1 MTPVSFAAHPESYKH
16 WRLSVEG
23 DVAKLT
29 MATDP
34 AHALREG
41 YDLKLNSYD
50 LAVNIELA
58 DAIQRIRF
66 EHPDVRSVII
76 TADLDRVFC
85 SGANIYMLG
94 QSTHTFKVNF
104 CKFTNETRLYL
115 EDASDKSGLRFL
127 AACKGT
133 TAGGGYELA
142 LACDEIALVNDGSSA
157 VSFPETPLLAVLP
170 GTGGLTRL
178 VNKRKVR
185 RDRADVFCTLAE
197 GIKGRRAVDWN
208 LVDHVVTRTKFD
220 DFVLDRARALAAEVA
235 DVPRGPAVALPAL
248 EPEVDGDTMRWQY
261 VTLSVNAAAR
271 TAALTVAAPDK
282 APSATADGM
291 VAEGADLWALR
302 AFREL
307 DAALLELRFNRPEV
321 GVVLVRTSGN
331 PEHVIAADK
340 ALAEHAR
347 NSGFIREVRLNQGRV
362 LRRLD
367 NTARSFFAVAD
378 EGSCFA
384 GVLLEVA
391 LATDRV
397 YMLEDDDGVVA
408 MHTSPANAGG
418 LPMGNGLTRLAVR
431 FYGEPPAVDRVL
443 SRGAEGAIPTA
454 EAYELGL
461 ATVAADDIDFEDEL
475 RIAVEERA
483 SLSPD
488 ALTGMEASLRYP
500 GPETLETKIFGR
512 LSAWQNWI
520 FTRPNATGERGA
532 LTLYGQP
539 ERPSFDWKRT

>member
-23 DVAKLT
+23 EVAKLT
-29 MATDP
+29 MATDS

-50 LAVNIELA
+50 LAVDIELA
-58 DAIQRIRF
+58 DAVQRIRF
-66 EHPDVRSVII
+66 EHPDVRSIII

-115 EDASDKSGLRFL
+115 EDASARSGLRFL

-142 LACDEIALVNDGSSA
+142 LACDEIALVDDGSSA

-178 VNKRKVR
+178 VDKRKVR

-220 DFVLDRARALAAEVA
+220 DFVLERARALAAEVV

-248 EPEVDGDTMRWQY
+248 EPEVDGNTTRWRH
-261 VTLSVNAAAR
+261 VTLEVDADAR
-271 TAALTVAAPDK
+271 TAMLTVAAPDK
-282 APSATADGM
+282 APSATAEGM

-321 GVVLVRTSGN
+321 GVVLVRTTGN
-331 PEHVIAADK
+331 PQHVIAADK
-340 ALAEHAR
+340 ALAEHAGK
-347 NSGFIREVRLNQGRV
+347 SGFIREVRLNQARV

-378 EGSCFA
+378 QGSCFA
-384 GVLLEVA
+384 GVLLEVG
-391 LATDRV
+391 LATDRI
-397 YMLEDDDGVVA
+397 YMLEDENEAVA
-408 MHTSPANAGG
+408 MHTSVANAGG
-418 LPMGNGLTRLAVR
+418 LPIGNGLTRLAVR
-431 FYGEPPAVDRVL
+431 FYADPAQVDRVL
-443 SRGAEGAIPTA
+443 ARGAEGAIPTV
-454 EAYELGL
+454 EAYDLGL